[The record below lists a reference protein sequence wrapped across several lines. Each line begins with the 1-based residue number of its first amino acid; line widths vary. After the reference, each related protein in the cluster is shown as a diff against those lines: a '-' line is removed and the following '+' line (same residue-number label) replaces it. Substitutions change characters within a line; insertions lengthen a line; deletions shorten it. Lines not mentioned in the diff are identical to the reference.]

1 MLAGGEEVAELA
13 TGAELAAA
21 GASSS
26 GRGVRLSGAEPAR
39 FAIGLVEGP
48 KSGVETAALDPWSA
62 TPRKLPL
69 PVIAAGRLFAV
80 EPAAHAG
87 GVVDAD
93 ATAVPRESGCF
104 EVRPGGGTL
113 VPGAGGI
120 VTDGGGVVPDGC
132 HAGAGDEGNGW
143 L

>member
-1 MLAGGEEVAELA
+1 
-13 TGAELAAA
+13 
-21 GASSS
+21 
-26 GRGVRLSGAEPAR
+26 VRLSTAEPAPG
-39 FAIGLVEGP
+39 AVGMVEAP
-48 KSGVETAALDPWSA
+48 KSGVETAALDPCSA

-69 PVIAAGRLFAV
+69 PVIAGGRLFAV

-93 ATAVPRESGCF
+93 ATAAPRESGCF

-132 HAGAGDEGNGW
+132 HAGAGDDGDGW